1 MTLKYPKAQSTQKTK
16 PNFLLTHK
24 TPITRVRKTSG
35 DYLGGV
41 WVDGVAEEVTILAN
55 VQPTKGSELMALP
68 ESDRSRDIIK
78 IYTTEEILGV
88 QEGDG
93 KTSPDLIIWQ
103 GNTYEVKLVYVQ
115 RMGVL
120 DHTKALAARIPIS
133 AEEFTSE

>member
-1 MTLKYPKAQSTQKTK
+1 MSVLYPKQPSSQRTK

-24 TPITRVRKTSG
+24 TPITRIRKTVGS
-35 DYLGGV
+35 YISGV

-78 IYTTEEILGV
+78 IYTTDEILGV

-120 DHTKALAARIPIS
+120 DHTKALAARVPIS
-133 AEEFTSE
+133 AGEFTNE

>member
-1 MTLKYPKAQSTQKTK
+1 MTILYPKQQSSQRTK
-16 PNFLLTHK
+16 PQFLLTHK
-24 TPITRVRKTSG
+24 TTITRVRKTSG

-41 WVDGVAEEVTILAN
+41 WVDGVSEEVTILAN

-103 GNTYEVKLVYVQ
+103 GNTYEVKIVYVQ

-133 AEEFTSE
+133 AGEFTNE

>member
-1 MTLKYPKAQSTQKTK
+1 MTLKYPKQASSQKTK

-24 TPITRVRKTSG
+24 VPITLIRKSAG
-35 DYLGGV
+35 DYVDGV
-41 WVDGVAEEVTILAN
+41 WVDGVSEEITILAN
-55 VQPTKGSELMALP
+55 VQPTKGSELLSLP

-78 IYTTEEILGV
+78 LYTTDEILGI

-103 GNTYEVKLVYVQ
+103 GSTYEVKLVYTQ

-120 DHTKALAARIPIS
+120 DHTKALAAKIPIS
-133 AEEFTSE
+133 AREFTNE